1 MGCVV
6 KRVAIT
12 GGGTGG
18 HLSIA
23 RALAGECQR
32 RGFEC
37 VYIGSNSGQ
46 DRAWFENSEIFTKK
60 YFLDSTGVVN
70 KRGLGLI
77 KAIWMQFR
85 AVVRAREILLSHK
98 IDFVISVGGFSA
110 GGGSIAAI
118 LCKIPLFIHEQ
129 NSVAGT
135 LNRILTPFARV
146 VFGSF
151 EMGAKNFIRTAYPIN
166 EIYHKRARVRGKVEV
181 ILFLGGSQGARAI
194 NDFALSL
201 AQELL
206 ARGMKIIHQCGKS
219 DFERVKGAYSAINAP
234 LDEKII
240 LFDFSDKLVDFITR
254 ADVCVSR
261 AGASSLWEVCANY
274 LPCCFVPYPFA
285 AKNHQFYNAE
295 FLQKRGLCKI
305 VKQEDLDK
313 DLFLA
318 YLDSASECENS
329 ASVAQISQNLAKL
342 PYKNGSVEIVDLILE
357 RV

>member
-1 MGCVV
+1 MGCVM
-6 KRVAIT
+6 KKVAIT

-23 RALAGECQR
+23 RALASECQR

-77 KAIWMQFR
+77 KAVWMQLR
-85 AVVRAREILLSHK
+85 AVARAREILLSHK
-98 IDFVISVGGFSA
+98 IEFVISVGGFSA

-151 EMGAKNFIRTAYPIN
+151 EMGAKNFIRTAYPIS
-166 EIYHKRARVRGKVEV
+166 EIYHERARVRDKVEV
-181 ILFLGGSQGARAI
+181 VLFLGGSQGARAI
-194 NDFALSL
+194 NNFALSL

-206 ARGMKIIHQCGKS
+206 ARGVKIIHQCGKS
-219 DFERVKGAYSAINAP
+219 DFERVKGAYNAINAP
-234 LDEKII
+234 LGEKII
-240 LFDFSDKLVDFITR
+240 LFDFSDKLADFITR
-254 ADVCVSR
+254 ADICVSR
-261 AGASSLWEVCANY
+261 AGASSLWEACANC

-295 FLQKRGLCKI
+295 FLQKRGLCVLVAQK
-305 VKQEDLDK
+305 DLDK
-313 DLFLA
+313 DVFLA
-318 YLDSASECENS
+318 YLDSAS
-329 ASVAQISQNLAKL
+329 AVQISQNLAKL
-342 PYKNGSVEIVDLILE
+342 PYKNGSAEIVDLILE

>member
-1 MGCVV
+1 MGCAM

-23 RALAGECQR
+23 RALASECQK

-77 KAIWMQFR
+77 KAVWMQLRSAFI
-85 AVVRAREILLSHK
+85 ARKILRTHR

-129 NSVAGT
+129 NSVVGT
-135 LNRILTPFARV
+135 LNRILTPFAKA

-151 EMGAKNFIRTAYPIN
+151 EMGAKNFIRTAYPLN
-166 EIYHKRARVRGKVEV
+166 EIYHKRSRVRSKVEV

-194 NDFALSL
+194 NEFALSV
-201 AQELL
+201 AKELL
-206 ARGMKIIHQCGKS
+206 ARGITIIHQCGRG
-219 DFERVKGAYSAINAP
+219 DFECVKNAYSSMNAP
-234 LDEKII
+234 LGEKII
-240 LFDFSDKLVDFITR
+240 LFDFSDKLVDFIAR
-254 ADVCVSR
+254 ADFCVSR
-261 AGASSLWEVCANY
+261 AGASSLWEACANH
-274 LPCCFVPYPFA
+274 LPCYFVPYPFA
-285 AKNHQFYNAE
+285 AKNHQFHNAE
-295 FLQKRGLCKI
+295 FLRKRGLCEI
-305 VKQEDLDK
+305 VEQKDLDGEA
-313 DLFLA
+313 FLA
-318 YLDSASECENS
+318 YLDCANVS
-329 ASVAQISQNLAKL
+329 QISQNLAGL
-342 PYKNGSVEIVDLILE
+342 PYRDGGAEIVDLILE